1 MAAVG
6 LGVGAGLWWPNGR
19 SGSREVVF
27 EPSSR
32 VVEPAA
38 LCPWREPEADL
49 GRFFPGATGWQAE
62 TRILSGQR
70 LELRRLLG
78 RALDVDENSLKVYR
92 VLQGDRRLGAIL
104 TRRVKGEHGGIEI
117 VLALD
122 GDSRV
127 SGLRLQR
134 LREPEAIA
142 HVLLDPAWLTA
153 FSGKNAESDWRL
165 GGAVPEVP
173 SETRLSA
180 ERIVEGV
187 RSLLILY
194 GVAERQPA
202 RHHHS

>member
-1 MAAVG
+1 MAAVA
-6 LGVGAGLWWPNGR
+6 LGVGAGLWWSNGR
-19 SGSREVVF
+19 SGSPEVVF

-49 GRFFPGATGWQAE
+49 GRFFPGPTGWQAE

-78 RALDVDENSLKVYR
+78 RVLDADENSLRVYR
-92 VLQGDRRLGAIL
+92 VLQGDRDLGAIL
-104 TRRVKGEHGGIEI
+104 TRRVKGEHGAIEI

-122 GDSRV
+122 GAGRI

-134 LREPEAIA
+134 HREPEAIA
-142 HVLLDPAWLTA
+142 HALQDPVWLSA

-173 SETRLSA
+173 NEARLSA

-194 GVAERQPA
+194 GAAEHQPA
-202 RHHHS
+202 QHHHS